1 MILAWRQQSKAAAQA
16 HDNSRQADF
25 LSRDTCLKRIK
36 GSTGLT
42 RRELYGNRPP
52 FFPSLTPLCIEWR
65 EKETRPEHT
74 WGMKGMKGMLVR
86 RHCYWIAW
94 CSRQGSERA
103 HGWYMSSLLLFYAF
117 DYTLLFLTMDRYPF
131 VDLALLTTSLHWIR
145 VWMCGCVCCPPLLA
159 RTSVGSSIYVHMMG

>member
-1 MILAWRQQSKAAAQA
+1 
-16 HDNSRQADF
+16 
-25 LSRDTCLKRIK
+25 
-36 GSTGLT
+36 
-42 RRELYGNRPP
+42 
-52 FFPSLTPLCIEWR
+52 
-65 EKETRPEHT
+65 
-74 WGMKGMKGMLVR
+74 MLVT

-131 VDLALLTTSLHWIR
+131 VDLALLTTSLHWIW